1 MATLT
6 SHTLNGTDG
15 SHAGAI
21 KVKLIEV
28 DGQTIFETEID
39 DGGRLKQ
46 EIEPSKIN
54 PSSIYELTFETGQYW
69 LERGFEQIMDQVVLR
84 FKMPDTEGSY
94 HMPIIINPNS
104 YSTWWSS

>member
-54 PSSIYELTFETGQYW
+54 PSSIYELTFETGQFW

-84 FKMPDTEGSY
+84 FRMPDPEGTY

>member
-39 DGGRLKQ
+39 NGGRLKQ

-84 FKMPDTEGSY
+84 FRMPDPEGTY

>member
-28 DGQTIFETEID
+28 GGQTIFEAKMD
-39 DGGRLKQ
+39 DGAVL
-46 EIEPSKIN
+46 SKKLS
-54 PSSIYELTFETGQYW
+54 P
-69 LERGFEQIMDQVVLR
+69 V
-84 FKMPDTEGSY
+84 K
-94 HMPIIINPNS
+94 
-104 YSTWWSS
+104 

>member
-39 DGGRLKQ
+39 DGGRLKH

-69 LERGFEQIMDQVVLR
+69 LERGFKQIMDQVVLR
-84 FKMPDTEGSY
+84 FRMPDPEGTY

>member
-28 DGQTIFETEID
+28 GGQTIFEAKMD

-69 LERGFEQIMDQVVLR
+69 LERGYEQIMDQVVLR
-84 FKMPDTEGSY
+84 FRMPNPEGTY

-104 YSTWWSS
+104 YSAWWSG

>member
-46 EIEPSKIN
+46 EIEPSKVN

-84 FKMPDTEGSY
+84 FRMPDPEGTY

>member
-6 SHTLNGTDG
+6 SHTLNGNDG

-54 PSSIYELTFETGQYW
+54 SSSIYELTFETGQYW

-84 FKMPDTEGSY
+84 FRMPNPEGIY

>member
-28 DGQTIFETEID
+28 DGQTIFEAKMD
-39 DGGRLKQ
+39 DEAAVL
-46 EIEPSKIN
+46 SKKLS
-54 PSSIYELTFETGQYW
+54 P
-69 LERGFEQIMDQVVLR
+69 V
-84 FKMPDTEGSY
+84 K
-94 HMPIIINPNS
+94 
-104 YSTWWSS
+104 

>member
-28 DGQTIFETEID
+28 DGQTIFEAKMD

-84 FKMPDTEGSY
+84 FRMPDPEGTY

>member
-28 DGQTIFETEID
+28 DGQTIFEAKMD

-54 PSSIYELTFETGQYW
+54 PSSIYELKFETGQYNDFSKW
-69 LERGFEQIMDQVVLR
+69 GIPLVI
-84 FKMPDTEGSY
+84 PS
-94 HMPIIINPNS
+94 PN
-104 YSTWWSS
+104 

>member
-28 DGQTIFETEID
+28 DGQTIFEAKMD

-69 LERGFEQIMDQVVLR
+69 SHRGFDQIMDQIVLR
-84 FKMPDTEGSY
+84 FRMPDPESK
-94 HMPIIINPNS
+94 PSNQRIP
-104 YSTWWSS
+104 SSKP

>member
-69 LERGFEQIMDQVVLR
+69 LERGFQQIMDQVVLR
-84 FKMPDTEGSY
+84 FRMPDPEGTY

>member
-28 DGQTIFETEID
+28 DGQTIFET
-39 DGGRLKQ
+39 
-46 EIEPSKIN
+46 KIN
-54 PSSIYELTFETGQYW
+54 PSLIYELTFETSQYW
-69 LERGFEQIMDQVVLR
+69 SDRGFDQIMDQIILR
-84 FKMPDTEGSY
+84 FRMPDPKGNY

>member
-84 FKMPDTEGSY
+84 FKMPDPEGTY

>member
-28 DGQTIFETEID
+28 DGQTIFKTEID

-84 FKMPDTEGSY
+84 FKMPDPEGTY

>member
-28 DGQTIFETEID
+28 DGQTKKKKKMD

-54 PSSIYELTFETGQYW
+54 PSLIYELTFETGQYW
-69 LERGFEQIMDQVVLR
+69 SHRGFDQIMDQIVLR
-84 FKMPDTEGSY
+84 FRMPDPKGNY